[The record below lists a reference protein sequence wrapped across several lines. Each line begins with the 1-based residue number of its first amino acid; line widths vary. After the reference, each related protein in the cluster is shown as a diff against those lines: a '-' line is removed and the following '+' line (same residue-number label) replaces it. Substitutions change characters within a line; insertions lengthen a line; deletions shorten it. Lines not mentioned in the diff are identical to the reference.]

1 MAQMQTLREI
11 QTACSIVSFGMS
23 NRNIFIAGG
32 TGYIGSRLIP
42 RLLNQGHHVRALT
55 RGGSRHKL
63 PPGCEAVVGDPLDP
77 ASFVQQIHPSDT
89 FVQLV
94 GVPKPSPAKAAQF
107 RAVDLPAIRAAVPA
121 AVEAGIKH
129 FVYVSVAH
137 PAPLMKAY
145 IEVRSEGE
153 ELIKKS
159 GLKATILR
167 PWYVL
172 GPGHRWPYALIP
184 AYAILER
191 LPSTRETALRL
202 GLVTLDQ
209 MLNALAAS
217 IETPAES
224 LRILEVPNIKKA

>member
-1 MAQMQTLREI
+1 ML
-11 QTACSIVSFGMS
+11 

-42 RLLNQGHHVRALT
+42 RLLNRGHHVRALT
-55 RGGSRHKL
+55 RSGSSHKL
-63 PPGCEAVVGDPLDP
+63 PQGCEAVIGDPLVFD
-77 ASFVQQIHPSDT
+77 SFAQQIRPSDT

-121 AVEAGIKH
+121 AVEAGIEH

-137 PAPLMKAY
+137 PAPIMKAY

-153 ELIKKS
+153 ELIRKS
-159 GLKATILR
+159 GLKATVLR

-172 GPGHRWPYALIP
+172 GPGHRWPYMLLP

-191 LPSTRETALRL
+191 IPSTRESALRL

-217 IETPAES
+217 IETPAEA
-224 LRILEVPNIKKA
+224 LRILEVPNIKEA

>member
-1 MAQMQTLREI
+1 ML
-11 QTACSIVSFGMS
+11 
-23 NRNIFIAGG
+23 NRSIFIAGG

-42 RLLNQGHHVRALT
+42 ILLNRGHHVRALA
-55 RGGSRHKL
+55 RSGSSHKL
-63 PPGCEAVVGDPLDP
+63 PQGCEAVIGDPPDSD
-77 ASFVQQIHPSDT
+77 SFVRQIRPSDT

-107 RAVDLPAIRAAVPA
+107 RAVDLPAIRASVPA
-121 AVEAGIKH
+121 AIEAGIEH

-137 PAPLMKAY
+137 PAPIMKAY

-153 ELIKKS
+153 ELIRKS
-159 GLKATILR
+159 GLRATVLR

-172 GPGHRWPYALIP
+172 GPGHRWPYALLP

-191 LPSTRETALRL
+191 IPSTRDTALRL

-209 MLNALAAS
+209 MLKALAAS

-224 LRILEVPNIKKA
+224 LRILEVPNIRKA